1 MTGTSLQDAHVVMD
15 QAGPDAGQPVID
27 FTTTSEGTR
36 RLARMTGAHIG
47 QRLALVVDGAVYT
60 APMIQSPITG
70 GKGRIS
76 SDFTME
82 EAMELAAILRTGT
95 LPCPV
100 RVVSAGPIESVLH

>member
-1 MTGTSLQDAHVVMD
+1 
-15 QAGPDAGQPVID
+15 
-27 FTTTSEGTR
+27 
-36 RLARMTGAHIG
+36 
-47 QRLALVVDGAVYT
+47 
-60 APMIQSPITG
+60 MIQSPITG